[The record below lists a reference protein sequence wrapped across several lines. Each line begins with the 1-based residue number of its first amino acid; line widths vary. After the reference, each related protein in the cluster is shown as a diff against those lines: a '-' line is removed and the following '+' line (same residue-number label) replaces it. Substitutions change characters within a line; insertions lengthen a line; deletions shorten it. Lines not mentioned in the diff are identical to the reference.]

1 MNAFTSTPTQP
12 ILNTIESTE
21 NEKLVPAG
29 VLYLLGFPMKPGKL
43 QQKNGNQK
51 FLPSAAT
58 GVPTLALT

>member
-21 NEKLVPAG
+21 DEKLVPAG
-29 VLYLLGFPMKPGKL
+29 VSDEARKAPTE
-43 QQKNGNQK
+43 NGNQK

-58 GVPTLALT
+58 GAPTLALT